1 MAQIW
6 CLLWLRPVA
15 AALIQPLA
23 YFPFAAGTAIK
34 KKKKKKKRKIKKKKK
49 KKKKKRKIKK
59 KKKKIMAVLQNILL
73 WGIFQV
79 SFKK

>member
-49 KKKKKRKIKK
+49 K
-59 KKKKIMAVLQNILL
+59 IMAVLQNILL